1 MPGAEPKGLVEVYTG
16 NGKGKTSAAM
26 GAALRAMGHGQR
38 VHIVYFMKG
47 GYPYGE
53 QTAMAQLP
61 NVTFS
66 RFGGPNFVDPKNVT
80 EDERREAKKALLA
93 AREAVLSGDY
103 DLVILDEVN
112 VAVAWKLLELDEV
125 INLIDER
132 PEKVE
137 LILTGRYADPKLV
150 KLADLVTEMLD
161 IKHPYTSGVVA
172 RRGIDY

>member
-1 MPGAEPKGLVEVYTG
+1 MPGEEPKGLVEVYTG

-26 GAALRAMGHGQR
+26 GVALRAIGHGQR

-47 GYPYGE
+47 SYPYGE
-53 QTAMAQLP
+53 QSAMSKLP
-61 NVTFS
+61 NITFS
-66 RFGGPNFVDPKNVT
+66 RFGHQSFVDPKNVT
-80 EDERREAKKALLA
+80 PGEKEEAQKALLA

-112 VAVAWKLLELDEV
+112 VAIAWKLLELDDV
-125 INLIDER
+125 VDLINKK

-137 LILTGRYADPKLV
+137 LILTGRYADAKLV

-161 IKHPYTSGVVA
+161 IKHPYDSGVAA

>member
-1 MPGAEPKGLVEVYTG
+1 MSGLEPEGLVEVYTG

-26 GAALRAMGHGQR
+26 GMALRATGHGQR
-38 VHIVYFMKG
+38 VRIICFMKG
-47 GYPYGE
+47 NYPSGE

-66 RFGGPNFVDPKNVT
+66 KYGHQNFVDPKNVT
-80 EDERREAKKALLA
+80 LGEKEEARKALLA
-93 AREAVLSGDY
+93 AQDAILSGDY

-112 VAVAWKLLELDEV
+112 VAIAWKLLELDDMV
-125 INLIDER
+125 DLINKK

-137 LILTGRYADPKLV
+137 LILTGRYADAKLV

-161 IKHPYTSGVVA
+161 IKHPYDIGVTA